1 MNTNSFQ
8 SSNSSYQSSYSVNN
22 SNNQHHV
29 QMAHDL
35 QQVIVSQSGFS
46 SGSSMSRD
54 LNSPVVSQQ
63 SASSTVSKTTN
74 SQHQAPLP
82 QRVKPPK
89 TRLPPPSKVIFVL
102 VPLSL
107 LIYNLERFQRIK
119 F

>member
-1 MNTNSFQ
+1 MNANSFQ
-8 SSNSSYQSSYSVNN
+8 SSNSSYQSSYNVNN
-22 SNNQHHV
+22 TSNQHHV

-46 SGSSMSRD
+46 SGSSMPRD

-63 SASSTVSKTTN
+63 SVSSTVSKTTT

-89 TRLPPPSKVIFVL
+89 TRLPPPSKVIL
-102 VPLSL
+102 H
-107 LIYNLERFQRIK
+107 LISISYL
-119 F
+119 